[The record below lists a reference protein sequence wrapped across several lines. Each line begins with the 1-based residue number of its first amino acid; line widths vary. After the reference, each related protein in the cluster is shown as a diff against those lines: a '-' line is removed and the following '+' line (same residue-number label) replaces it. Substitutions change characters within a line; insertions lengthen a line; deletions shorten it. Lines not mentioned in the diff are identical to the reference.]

1 MKKVYLLLLGLLSL
15 NAFSQN
21 VTITKIIETGC
32 PSSSGFLKTV
42 ELYVDGTVDFGTEV
56 TLNYMQNGDPWANI
70 QIDISALGV
79 QTDTFVYLVR
89 DIAVMQAEFP
99 STTFDASNTVVVNDS
114 TNGDDGYQVVLN
126 GTVVSQFGKTETDA
140 DDDTESNWN
149 HNDAV
154 ATRLDGVP
162 DIGTWDPTH
171 WSITPENDLDDHTA
185 CQGAISSPNL
195 ETYFATLGGTFP
207 LGSGSGWT
215 PSAGD
220 CTLSVVTG
228 SAICDTFTNGETN
241 DTYTA
246 NIDFTGANNGNTF
259 IINSSAGTVGG
270 DNPSSVESGTI
281 IVSGVPE
288 GTDITVTVSDVA
300 DGGNCDLIAA
310 VAGPACNSLV
320 LNEALYD
327 PALDDEQTA
336 EIEGDANN
344 DGVRDALEDEF
355 LEFFNDSDTN
365 LDISGYKIYDSNAF
379 GSGTPRHVVPAN
391 TVIPANGA
399 YVVFGGGTPTGNFGT
414 AIVQTA
420 SDGELNLSNNGD
432 VVTVTTANDAI
443 VLQLDSSQ
451 LESDLGIDFGSDVS
465 ITRNPDITGQY
476 DFHTNANSALAFSPG
491 LRVDGTTLSV
501 QDIGLNAEFSVY
513 PNPVNEGFVY
523 IESNLQGEKTIEL
536 FDLTGRNV
544 LNQSLDNEKLDVS
557 NLNSGI
563 YLMRISVADKS
574 ATRKIIIN

>member
-1 MKKVYLLLLGLLSL
+1 MKKIYLLLLSFISL
-15 NAFSQN
+15 TTFSQN

-32 PSSSGFLKTV
+32 PSSSGFLKSV

-56 TLNYMQNGDPWANI
+56 TLNYMQNGAPWADN

-79 QTDTFVYLVR
+79 QTDSFVYIVR

-99 STTFDASNTVVVNDS
+99 STTFDATNTVVVNTS

-126 GTVVSQFGKTETDA
+126 GEVVSQFGKTETDA

-154 ATRLDGVP
+154 ATRLDGLP
-162 DIGTWDPTH
+162 DVGVWDPTH
-171 WSITPENDLDDHTA
+171 WDITPENDLDDHTA
-185 CQGAISSPNL
+185 CQGAVVSPNL

-220 CTLSVVTG
+220 CTTAVSTG
-228 SAICDTFTNGETN
+228 LITCDSFTNGMTD

-246 NIDFTGANNGNTF
+246 TVDFIGGNNGNAF
-259 IINSSAGTVGG
+259 VINSNAGTVGG
-270 DNPSSVESGTI
+270 DDPSSVETGSITI
-281 IVSGVPE
+281 SNIPE
-288 GTDITVTVSDVA
+288 GTDITVTVSDIA
-300 DGGNCDLIAA
+300 DGGNCDLSVDIES
-310 VAGPACNSLV
+310 PACNALV

-327 PALDDEQTA
+327 PALDDDQTT
-336 EIEGDANN
+336 EVEGDANN
-344 DGVRDALEDEF
+344 DGTRDALEDEF
-355 LEFFNDSDTN
+355 LEFFNNSDTS

-379 GSGTPRHVVPAN
+379 GSGTPRHIVPAG

-420 SDGELNLSNNGD
+420 SDGELNLTNAGD
-432 VVTVTTANDAI
+432 VVTVTTANDNV

-451 LESDLGIDFGSDVS
+451 LESDLGINFGSDVS

-476 DFHTNANSALAFSPG
+476 DLHTNANPALSYSPG
-491 LRVDGTTLSV
+491 LRVDGTTLSTIQNV
-501 QDIGLNAEFSVY
+501 LNAEIKIY
-513 PNPVNEGFVY
+513 PNPVVNGFVN
-523 IESNLQGEKTIEL
+523 IETGLSGHHKVEMY
-536 FDLTGRNV
+536 DLTGRKV
-544 LNQSLDNEKLDVS
+544 LSTTLENNRLNLSDLKSGVYLIKISSESHMATKKL
-557 NLNSGI
+557 
-563 YLMRISVADKS
+563 
-574 ATRKIIIN
+574 IIK